1 MTSPRLESRILLL
14 IISFASLII
23 LVFSGI
29 GWLILL
35 DAEDAIHDRYFS
47 QTAADIA
54 AGKIGPDLPKG
65 ISAHADTDFLKS
77 KMQLRKIPSAPGLHE
92 IFANDELTRSEV
104 IRTFSD
110 RLRLWLFLGYER
122 EFRLW
127 IAPQDSVGNK
137 RVVLA
142 DLSVLEVSE
151 QETTRAGER
160 MLILSALFFLIALG
174 VSQLITRW
182 ALKPVRVLTRR
193 VLHDPGEV
201 GASRLP
207 LEFPEDEIGRL
218 ASALD
223 DYRHR
228 LGKAISRERHFLSD
242 CSHELR
248 TPIATMKSALDLL
261 EQTAE
266 PMARERISGR
276 IRRSAQRMERLV
288 QTFLLLAR
296 EQKPPASAVALDVRK
311 LICHVASEIRSLHP
325 DHPMEISILDNGEV
339 MLEADAEILTVLCHN
354 LIGNAFQHAGG
365 GLLEISI
372 HSDSQSMSLVFQ
384 DDGQGFP
391 ELPGPASPGNYGIGL
406 SLVTRLCETCG
417 WCFGR
422 SPSPTGGAR
431 LEVRIPKKVKHH
443 PFLRPPVRII
453 GSFRGLPQ
461 KANS

>member
-1 MTSPRLESRILLL
+1 MKPARIESRIRLL
-14 IISFASLII
+14 IISFSSLII

-35 DAEDAIHDRYFS
+35 DAEDEIHDRFFS

-54 AGKIGPDLPKG
+54 AGKFGPDLPKG
-65 ISAHADTDFLKS
+65 ISAHPNADFLKS
-77 KMQLRKIPSAPGLHE
+77 KMQLREIPSAPGLHE
-92 IFANDELTRSEV
+92 IFANDELTRSEW

-110 RLRLWLFLGYER
+110 RLRLWLILGYEQ

-127 IAPQDSVGNK
+127 IAPQDSVGNN

-151 QETTRAGER
+151 QETARAGKR
-160 MLILSALFFLIALG
+160 MLILSALLFLIALG
-174 VSQLITRW
+174 VSQLITSW
-182 ALKPVRVLTRR
+182 ALKPVRVMTRR

-201 GASRLP
+201 GASHLH
-207 LEFPEDEIGRL
+207 LDFPEDEIGQL
-218 ASALD
+218 ASALA

-228 LGKAISRERHFLSD
+228 LGKAITRERHFLTD

-261 EQTAE
+261 DQTAE
-266 PMARERISGR
+266 PKALERISGR

-296 EQKPPASAVALDVRK
+296 DRKPLASAGALDAGK
-311 LICHVASEIRSLHP
+311 LIRHVAAEIRSLHP
-325 DHPMEISILDNGEV
+325 DHTMQISIHNDGEV

-365 GLLEISI
+365 RLLEISI
-372 HSDSQSMSLVFQ
+372 RSNPESVSLVFQ

-406 SLVTRLCETCG
+406 SLVARLCETCG
-417 WCFGR
+417 WSFGR

-431 LEVRIPKKVKHH
+431 LEVSIPKNAKSH
-443 PFLRPPVRII
+443 
-453 GSFRGLPQ
+453 RG
-461 KANS
+461 